1 METIKNYLDNM
12 FSNLPNTA
20 DVRKAK
26 SELWQMMED
35 KYNELIEEG
44 MSDNAAVGTVISE
57 FGNLEELAGEL
68 NINTV
73 IENAEQVE
81 RRDISLDE
89 AEEFLKGAKK
99 QALQIAI
106 GVALCILSI
115 SATIIPSIF
124 TAPEYNDKQVWV
136 EGLGDGI
143 GISCM
148 FLLIAIGVVLFI
160 YSSVLMKKWDFI
172 DKEACSMDIATSEF
186 VKGEETKFVPKYA
199 MMLAIGVAL
208 CVISI
213 IPAQVLSDL
222 EDGYKGMLV
231 LDELGGALMFVFV
244 AVGVFFI
251 VYSSNVK
258 GSFEK
263 LFKACARNK
272 VMTSGNNPYVEN
284 DESGVEA
291 SQKGSGNVYTYSD
304 DEKSYQYISPT
315 AETVLDVFWPT
326 ITCIY
331 LCWSFLTFHWYI
343 TWIIWPVAA
352 VLKSV
357 LESILKKRV

>member
-1 METIKNYLDNM
+1 METIKKYLDNM

-89 AEEFLKGAKK
+89 AEDFLKGAKK

-115 SATIIPSIF
+115 VATIIPGIF

-160 YSSVLMKKWDFI
+160 YSSVLMKKSLR
-172 DKEACSMDIATSEF
+172 KESKM
-186 VKGEETKFVPKYA
+186 VQTKKQP
-199 MMLAIGVAL
+199 
-208 CVISI
+208 
-213 IPAQVLSDL
+213 
-222 EDGYKGMLV
+222 
-231 LDELGGALMFVFV
+231 
-244 AVGVFFI
+244 
-251 VYSSNVK
+251 
-258 GSFEK
+258 
-263 LFKACARNK
+263 
-272 VMTSGNNPYVEN
+272 
-284 DESGVEA
+284 
-291 SQKGSGNVYTYSD
+291 
-304 DEKSYQYISPT
+304 
-315 AETVLDVFWPT
+315 
-326 ITCIY
+326 
-331 LCWSFLTFHWYI
+331 
-343 TWIIWPVAA
+343 
-352 VLKSV
+352 
-357 LESILKKRV
+357 